1 MSSHYDVLGVGVDAD
16 LEEVR
21 QAYYRKAR
29 LLHPDRL
36 TGASAAQQH
45 MAEAEMK
52 AVNAAWNT
60 LRNGDARRHYDTEL
74 GLVDAGGEDEVSEPA
89 APPSAV
95 RRTRVPLAIVLVL
108 VAGVVAT
115 GIAVVVQAD
124 NPSPR
129 WNSTAV
135 AELRSSAING
145 GMTAPQADCF
155 VRAVTS
161 RYGPSD
167 DIDWALVQQ
176 FADACR

>member
-1 MSSHYDVLGVGVDAD
+1 MRSHYDVFGVGVDAN

-36 TGASAAQQH
+36 TGASAAEQH
-45 MAEAEMK
+45 RAGAEMK
-52 AVNAAWNT
+52 AVN
-60 LRNGDARRHYDTEL
+60 
-74 GLVDAGGEDEVSEPA
+74 
-89 APPSAV
+89 SA
-95 RRTRVPLAIVLVL
+95 
-108 VAGVVAT
+108 AT

-135 AELRSSAING
+135 TELRSSAING